1 MAHNMADTE
10 DETSPLI
17 KPEREDSDSD
27 EHTQPETRKINR
39 AITVEPLLVLY
50 FMAFAPSV
58 PLYEQ
63 YVYQQISESI
73 TLRSR
78 RMARLYVTLTPTVRS
93 IRENRSYSHS
103 LHIGLHISL
112 WPV

>member
-1 MAHNMADTE
+1 MADTE

-63 YVYQQISESI
+63 YVYQQISERHNFTIEKNGTSVCYI
-73 TLRSR
+73 DTNSTEYQREQIVQSQSSHW
-78 RMARLYVTLTPTVRS
+78 LT
-93 IRENRSYSHS
+93 YF
-103 LHIGLHISL
+103 SL